1 MSLIARFLVLLAAIG
16 LGILI
21 ERFTERIVNFVGYS
35 GWDEEKLGGGGTY
48 TMWKLIGLIV
58 IVGGVLN
65 FTLNK

>member
-1 MSLIARFLVLLAAIG
+1 MSFIARLLVLLAAIG

-35 GWDEEKLGGGGTY
+35 GWAESKLGAGGTY
-48 TMWKLIGLIV
+48 TMWKLIGLLV
-58 IVGGVLN
+58 IIAGVLN

>member
-35 GWDEEKLGGGGTY
+35 GWAEEKLGVGGTY

>member
-1 MSLIARFLVLLAAIG
+1 MSFIARLLVLLAAIG

-35 GWDEEKLGGGGTY
+35 GWAESKLGAGGTY
-48 TMWKLIGLIV
+48 TMWKLIGLIM

>member
-1 MSLIARFLVLLAAIG
+1 MSFIARLLVLLAAIG

-35 GWDEEKLGGGGTY
+35 GWAESKLGAGGTY

>member
-1 MSLIARFLVLLAAIG
+1 MSFIARLLVLLAAIG

-35 GWDEEKLGGGGTY
+35 GWAESKLGAGGTY
-48 TMWKLIGLIV
+48 TMWKLIGLIM
-58 IVGGVLN
+58 IVVGVLN

>member
-1 MSLIARFLVLLAAIG
+1 MSFFARLLLLLVAIG

-21 ERFTERIVNFVGYS
+21 ERFTERIVNFIGYS
-35 GWDEEKLGGGGTY
+35 GWAEAKLGAGGTY

-58 IVGGVLN
+58 IIGGLLN

>member
-1 MSLIARFLVLLAAIG
+1 MSFIARLLVLLAAIG

-21 ERFTERIVNFVGYS
+21 ERFTERIVNFIGYS
-35 GWDEEKLGGGGTY
+35 GWAEEKLGVGGTY
-48 TMWKLIGLIV
+48 TMWKLIGLIM

>member
-1 MSLIARFLVLLAAIG
+1 MSFLARLLVLLAAIG

-35 GWDEEKLGGGGTY
+35 GWAEEKLGVGGTY

-58 IVGGVLN
+58 IIGGLLN